1 MLKDFF
7 GLFAQPDML
16 IALLLVGVAIVV
28 FFAVRI
34 GVLPRKSIPLVVGAA
49 LAAIGIGVLRDRRA
63 KDLHKHLKQKEAEL
77 KKREALLEEL
87 KGKYELSDQEAAA
100 AVAKRDAELS
110 VLAEEIVDLR
120 GHHEEER
127 KQLEAMTPA
136 ERRAHVLNMTFD

>member
-1 MLKDFF
+1 
-7 GLFAQPDML
+7 
-16 IALLLVGVAIVV
+16 LLLVGVAIIV

-34 GVLPRKSIPLVVGAA
+34 GVLPKKSIPLVIGAA
-49 LAAIGIGVLRDRRA
+49 LAAIGIGVMRDRRA

-87 KGKYELSDQEAAA
+87 KGKYELSDQEAVA

-110 VLAEEIVDLR
+110 VLAEEIIELR
-120 GHHEEER
+120 DQNEAER

-136 ERRAHVLNMTFD
+136 ERREYVLNMKFD